1 MNALEVID
9 LWVKVEGKEILKGVN
24 LNIPKGELHILMGP
38 NGAGKSTLAMTLA
51 GHPKYVVEKGKIVL
65 CGEEITHLPPEERA
79 RKGLMVLFQTP
90 PELEGV
96 YVADLIN
103 KISERFG
110 SKVDVEE
117 LLKEV
122 NLPPSFAY
130 RYVNKGFSGGERKRF
145 ETARILAA
153 KPKVVVM
160 DEPDSGVDVESIKVI
175 ANTIN
180 KLLQMGTSVLVI
192 THYRNILKY
201 VTPHK
206 VHVMIDG
213 RIVKSG
219 DISLVEE
226 IEKKGFKEVV
236 MH

>member
-1 MNALEVID
+1 MNALDVID
-9 LWVKVEGKEILKGVN
+9 LWVSVDGKDILKGVN
-24 LNIPKGELHILMGP
+24 LSIPRGELHVLMGP

-51 GHPKYVVEKGKIVL
+51 GHPRYLVKRGKIL
-65 CGEEITHLPPEERA
+65 LYGEDITSLPPEERA

-96 YVADLIN
+96 YVADLLR
-103 KISERFG
+103 KIGEKFG
-110 SKVDVEE
+110 RSVDVEQF
-117 LLKEV
+117 LRDV
-122 NLPPSFAY
+122 NLPTDFAY

-153 KPKVVVM
+153 APKVVVM
-160 DEPDSGVDVESIKVI
+160 DEPDSGVDVESVKVI
-175 ANTIN
+175 ADAIK
-180 KLLQMGTSVLVI
+180 KLVESGTSVLVI

-201 VTPHK
+201 VKPHR

-219 DISLVEE
+219 DISLAEK
-226 IEKKGFKEVV
+226 IEQKGFKEVV
-236 MH
+236 VP

>member
-38 NGAGKSTLAMTLA
+38 NGAGKSTLVMTLA
-51 GHPKYVVEKGKIVL
+51 GHPKYVVERGKIL
-65 CGEEITHLPPEERA
+65 LYGEDITKLPPEERA
-79 RKGLMVLFQTP
+79 RKGLMILFQAP

-96 YVADLIN
+96 YVADLLN

-110 SKVDVEE
+110 KNIDVEN
-117 LLKEV
+117 LLREV
-122 NLPPSFAY
+122 NLSPSFAY
-130 RYVNKGFSGGERKRF
+130 RYVNKGFSGGEKKRF

-153 KPKVVVM
+153 NPKVVVM
-160 DEPDSGVDVESIKVI
+160 DEPDSGVDVESIRVI
-175 ANTIN
+175 ANVIN
-180 KLLQMGTSVLVI
+180 KLLESGASVLVI

-201 VTPHK
+201 VKPHK

-226 IEKKGFKEVV
+226 IERRGFKEVV
-236 MH
+236 VQ